1 MVFTH
6 DLIKNMTNQEKFV
19 NLFNEMGLAPTI
31 TSVDYKE
38 YKHTV
43 LTLETGQP
51 KVVGYSCSFVE
62 FVFTPTGEFV
72 EVGVWE

>member
-6 DLIKNMTNQEKFV
+6 NLIKNMTNQEKFV

-31 TSVDYKE
+31 TAVDYKE
-38 YKHTV
+38 YKHTI